1 MARPTTV
8 KGSKFLIQLGNGAG
22 TEVFTAP
29 CALVT
34 KGINFSAETNDFNVP
49 DCDDPDAP
57 TWTERVVSALSA
69 GVSGSGSLAME
80 SLETWREWYLSA
92 DGKNIRVKID
102 VPAVD
107 NGGYFAMNALLTTLN
122 LGANQ
127 GELATIEVDIVSNG
141 EVTWV
146 DAT

>member
-1 MARPTTV
+1 
-8 KGSKFLIQLGNGAG
+8 
-22 TEVFTAP
+22 
-29 CALVT
+29 
-34 KGINFSAETNDFNVP
+34 
-49 DCDDPDAP
+49 
-57 TWTERVVSALSA
+57 
-69 GVSGSGSLAME
+69 
-80 SLETWREWYLSA
+80 
-92 DGKNIRVKID
+92 